1 MICVV
6 ICYLYLDD
14 IDNNNKFDIIFM
26 IYFIEEGKQGWYLVS
41 QIFGDVFQ
49 ILKFFYLY
57 FRDVY
62 IRLDNVGCY
71 YVLLMLFYLWK
82 FCDELLLFIK
92 EYNFSEV

>member
-26 IYFIEEGKQGWYLVS
+26 IYFVEEIKQGWYLVS